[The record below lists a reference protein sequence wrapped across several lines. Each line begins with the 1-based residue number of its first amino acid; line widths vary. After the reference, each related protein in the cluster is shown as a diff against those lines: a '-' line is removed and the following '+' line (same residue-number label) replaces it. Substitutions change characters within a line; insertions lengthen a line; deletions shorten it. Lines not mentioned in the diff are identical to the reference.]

1 MHESSTSQDRWR
13 RRVTWVRAGVGWTG
27 LALVVTLLTVG
38 GGADQPPPAGGHQ
51 HGAAGGHEE
60 QHGDHAAGHDMAG
73 MVQPSPA
80 AYVADDRSV
89 ERLDWS
95 ATEQVGAGPEGT
107 RFMSATE
114 AVDGDPATVWRAST
128 DVPAVLTV
136 DLGSPELVLGLD
148 YTAPGDR
155 VGTIT
160 QFELAVST
168 DGTSWTTVADGRWP
182 GDGRGVPTEFARVD
196 ARFVRLTALETA
208 DGQPAAVADLGLR
221 TPKADAERRAPTPRK
236 AEGRPSVVGSWGR
249 TIAFPLVPVA
259 VAALPGNRLLT
270 WSAYATDDYDPQ
282 GMGYTQTA
290 ILDLDTMKVS
300 RRLVTKTRHDMFCPG
315 VAMLPDG
322 RIMVTG
328 GSNANETSIYDPKRN
343 TWKAGPPMKVGRGYH
358 AMTTMPDGR
367 VFTVGGSWGPGGLG
381 GKVGEVWSKRTGWR
395 RLPGVSPKKML
406 TDDPAGIFRQDN
418 QMWLYPV
425 ADRKV
430 LQVGPSQAMNLV
442 SLRGRGSVRTV
453 GKRPGSAQMNGN
465 AVMYAP
471 NRILVL
477 GGAPA
482 YDETP
487 AVRQAYTL
495 NIKGTR
501 PRVRRTGAMI
511 EPRTFAN
518 SVVLPNG
525 EVVAVG
531 GQARP
536 LPFSD
541 LDARL
546 RPEIWNPRTGRF
558 RLGAPMAVPRTYH
571 SVAVL
576 LPDGRVFSGGGGL
589 CGDCETNHFNG
600 QVYTPGYLL
609 RDDGRLRAR
618 PRITAAPRT
627 ARLGSRI
634 TVRTRKGARSFALVR
649 MAEATHTVN
658 NSQRRIPL
666 RVVRRDGNRST
677 LALPRSSS
685 VLLPGNYMLFAMDRR
700 GTPSRSRI
708 VTVPVR

>member
-1 MHESSTSQDRWR
+1 MAAPS
-13 RRVTWVRAGVGWTG
+13 
-27 LALVVTLLTVG
+27 
-38 GGADQPPPAGGHQ
+38 DQGPPADSHE
-51 HGAAGGHEE
+51 HGSAGSHSDE
-60 QHGDHAAGHDMAG
+60 HGDHAASGHEMAG
-73 MVQPSPA
+73 MVAPSPA
-80 AYVADDRSV
+80 AYVADDRSL
-89 ERLDWS
+89 ERRAWT

-107 RFMSATE
+107 RFLSADE
-114 AVDGDPATVWRAST
+114 AVDDDPASVWRAST
-128 DVPAVLTV
+128 GTPAVLTV
-136 DLGSPELVLGLD
+136 DLGSSGLVLGLD
-148 YTAPGDR
+148 YVAPGDG
-155 VGTIT
+155 VGAIT
-160 QFELAVST
+160 QFEVAVST
-168 DGTSWTTVADGRWP
+168 DGTSWRTVADGRWP
-182 GDGRGVPTEFARVD
+182 DDGRAVPTEFEQVE
-196 ARFVRLTALETA
+196 ARFVRLTALETR
-208 DGQPAAVADLGLR
+208 DGRSPAVADLDLR
-221 TPKADAERRAPTPRK
+221 TPKHEARRGAPAPRAP
-236 AEGRPSVVGSWGR
+236 EGRPSVVGRWSR

-282 GMGYTQTA
+282 AMGYTQTA

-328 GSNANETSIYDPKRN
+328 GSNANQTSIYDPKRD

-381 GKVGEVWSKRTGWR
+381 GKVGEVWSQRAGWR
-395 RLPGVSPKKML
+395 RLAGVSPKKML

-430 LQVGPSQAMNLV
+430 LQVGPSQKMNV
-442 SLRGRGSVRTV
+442 ISLRGRGSVRTV

-471 NRILVL
+471 HRILVL

-487 AVRQAYTL
+487 SVKEAFTIDIRG
-495 NIKGTR
+495 KR
-501 PRVRRTGAMI
+501 PRVRRTGSMI

-518 SVVLPNG
+518 SVVLPDG
-525 EVVAVG
+525 QVVAVG

-536 LPFSD
+536 LAFSD
-541 LDARL
+541 VESRY
-546 RPEIWNPRTGRF
+546 RPEIWSPRTGRF
-558 RLGAPMAVPRTYH
+558 HLGASMAVPRNYH

-600 QVYTPGYLL
+600 QIYTPGYLL

-618 PRITAAPRT
+618 PRITRAPRT
-627 ARLGSRI
+627 ARLGSQI
-634 TVRTRKGARSFALVR
+634 TVRTRRGARSFSLVR

-666 RVVRRDGNRST
+666 RVVRRAGARST
-677 LALPRSSS
+677 LRLPADAS
-685 VLLPGNYMLFAMDRR
+685 VLLPGNYMLFAMDRH
-700 GTPSRSRI
+700 GTPSRSRL
-708 VTVPVR
+708 VRVPVR

>member
-1 MHESSTSQDRWR
+1 MR
-13 RRVTWVRAGVGWTG
+13 VRAGVGWTG
-27 LALVVTLLTVG
+27 LALVTTLLTVG
-38 GGADQPPPAGGHQ
+38 GHPDQAPPADVHQ
-51 HGAAGGHEE
+51 HPTPGAHSD
-60 QHGDHAAGHDMAG
+60 QHGDHVASGYEMAG
-73 MVQPSPA
+73 MVQPSAA
-80 AYVADDRSV
+80 AYVADHRSLA
-89 ERLDWS
+89 RRDWW

-107 RFMSATE
+107 RFVSATE
-114 AVDGDPATVWRAST
+114 AVDDDPASVWRAST
-128 DVPAVLTV
+128 GAPVNLTV
-136 DLGSPELVLGLD
+136 DLGSPGLVFGLD
-148 YTAPGDR
+148 YTAPSDG
-155 VGTIT
+155 VGVIT
-160 QFELAVST
+160 QFEVAVST

-182 GDGRGVPTEFARVD
+182 GDGRAVPTEFAPMD
-196 ARFVRLTALETA
+196 ARFVRLTALETG
-208 DGQPAAVADLGLR
+208 DGQLPAVADLGLR
-221 TPKADAERRAPTPRK
+221 TPKAQAGRRAPSARA

-270 WSAYATDDYDPQ
+270 WSAYATNDYDPQ

-328 GSNANETSIYDPKRN
+328 GSNANETSIYDPKRD

-381 GKVGEVWSKRTGWR
+381 GKVGEVWSQRAGWR
-395 RLPGVSPKKML
+395 RLRGVSPKKML

-425 ADRKV
+425 SRDRV
-430 LQVGPSQAMNLV
+430 MQVGPSQAMNLI

-453 GKRPGSAQMNGN
+453 GNRPGRAQMNGN

-471 NRILVL
+471 HRLLVL

-487 AVRQAYTL
+487 SVKEAFTVDISR
-495 NIKGTR
+495 KR
-501 PRVRRTGAMI
+501 PRVRRTGSMI

-518 SVVLPNG
+518 SVVLPDG
-525 EVVAVG
+525 QVVAIG

-536 LPFSD
+536 LAFSD
-541 LDARL
+541 LDSRY
-546 RPEIWNPRTGRF
+546 RPEIWSPRTGRF
-558 RLGAPMAVPRTYH
+558 HLGASMAVPRNYH

-589 CGDCETNHFNG
+589 CGDCETNHLNG
-600 QVYTPGYLL
+600 QIYTPGYLL
-609 RDDGRLRAR
+609 RDDGRPRVR

-627 ARLGSRI
+627 ARVGSRI
-634 TVRTRKGARSFALVR
+634 TVRTRKGARTFSLVR

-666 RVVRRDGNRST
+666 RVVRREGNRST
-677 LALPRSSS
+677 LRLPPSAS

-700 GTPSRSRI
+700 GTPSRSRM
-708 VTVPVR
+708 VTVSAR